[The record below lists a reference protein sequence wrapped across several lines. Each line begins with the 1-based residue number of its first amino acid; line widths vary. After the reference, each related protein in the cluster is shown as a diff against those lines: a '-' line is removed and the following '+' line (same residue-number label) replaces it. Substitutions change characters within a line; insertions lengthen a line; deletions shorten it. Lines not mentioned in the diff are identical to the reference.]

1 MAHFAKL
8 DKTHHVIDVVV
19 VNNEVLLD
27 SDGNEQ
33 EQLGIDFLIN
43 ITGHSW
49 WVQTSYNES
58 FRKNFAGK
66 GCIYNRSTDMF
77 ILPKPFPSW
86 ILDEETGNWVAPI
99 VMPEITETKIYEW
112 DESITNWKEINLD
125 V

>member
-8 DKTHHVIDVVV
+8 NNTHHVTDVIVV
-19 VNNEVLLD
+19 HNTVLLD
-27 SDGNEQ
+27 SEGNEQ

-58 FRKNFAGK
+58 FRGNFAGK
-66 GCIYNRSTDMF
+66 GFIYNKSIDMF
-77 ILPKPFPSW
+77 IAPKPFPSW
-86 ILDEETGNWVAPI
+86 TLDSETGKWVSP
-99 VMPEITETKIYEW
+99 VEMPEITETKIYEW